1 MKYYNNNLVYA
12 FRVYLL
18 ACTVLVAISGILT
31 LFIVVNN
38 YRSYQK
44 NMQKTYVYSTNGAS
58 IQVNLK
64 HKN

>member
-1 MKYYNNNLVYA
+1 MKYYNSNLVYA

-18 ACTVLVAISGILT
+18 ACTVLVAIGGILT

-44 NMQKTYVYSTNGAS
+44 NMRKTYVYSTNGAS
-58 IQVNLK
+58 IEVNLK
-64 HKN
+64 SKK